1 MHFSS
6 ILSGHLALVARND
19 PLVNAANF
27 SDSSSTSGGPPA
39 SPIIVQFEQTRA
51 KAGLLVTEELRAGVA
66 RVTRNVAAISK
77 ACRAR
82 NSKFR

>member
-27 SDSSSTSGGPPA
+27 GDSSTSGGPPA
-39 SPIIVQFEQTRA
+39 SPIIVQFEQPRA

-66 RVTRNVAAISK
+66 RVKKNVAAISK